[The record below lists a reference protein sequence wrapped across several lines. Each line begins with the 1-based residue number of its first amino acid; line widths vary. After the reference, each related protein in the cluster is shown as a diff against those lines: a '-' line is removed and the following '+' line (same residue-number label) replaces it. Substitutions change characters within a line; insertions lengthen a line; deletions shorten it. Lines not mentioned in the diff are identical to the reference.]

1 MDTDKRYNAP
11 AGGSGESSITS
22 PPTSRGG
29 TLSGS
34 QVNDPITAVIK
45 GVVDIGNNLVNNLFN
60 RKRVKEELRLK
71 ENEQNFRQSLSVLD
85 NQQKYVLNQRLNE
98 AKTQTERLKILS
110 DAVAL
115 LQVAKIQQA
124 GLESKNTL
132 YIVFGSSLVLIGL
145 LVVIKK
151 ID

>member
-1 MDTDKRYNAP
+1 MDTYKRYNAP
-11 AGGSGESSITS
+11 AGGSGASSITS